1 MNPQLPA
8 IHEIWVYLSGSPL
21 LALILTLSAYQAGV
35 MIYERFDRNPLAN
48 PVAIA
53 IAIVATV
60 ITLID
65 MPYAKY
71 FEGAQFVHFLLGT
84 ATVALAVPIYKG
96 LEAMRGRILPLLAA
110 LLAGGATSIVSAVGI
125 AKLLGADAAIV
136 GGFYAKSVTAPIAM
150 GVAERIDVSP
160 TLTAVFAVTTGIL
173 GAILVRFVMDAIGMK
188 SWWQRGF
195 ARGRRRARHRHL
207 ARLQRAS
214 RGGHLREPRDGTAR
228 RAGRGADSARRS
240 SPRLVAGRRHP
251 RRGKFFSRAAELF
264 RERRI
269 PTGLSRIRSRRRWK
283 ERIWKTS
290 WSRRSPARIPPF
302 LPCSRGCM
310 RSRRSPS
317 GESSWRACC
326 A

>member
-21 LALILTLSAYQAGV
+21 LALVLTLSAYQAGV
-35 MIYERFDRNPLAN
+35 LIYERADRNPLAN

-96 LEAMRGRILPLLAA
+96 LDALRGRIFPLLAA
-110 LLAGGATSIVSAVGI
+110 LLAGGVTSIVSAVGI

-150 GVAERIDVSP
+150 GVAERINVSP

-173 GAILVRFVMDAIGMK
+173 GAILVRFVLDAVGSK
-188 SWWQRGF
+188 AWWQRGF
-195 ARGRRRARHRHL
+195 ALGVAAH
-207 ARLQRAS
+207 
-214 RGGHLREPRDGTAR
+214 GIGT
-228 RAGRGADSARRS
+228 
-240 SPRLVAGRRHP
+240 
-251 RRGKFFSRAAELF
+251 SRAFSVHPEAGTYASLGMGLHGVLGAVL
-264 RERRI
+264 I
-269 PTGLSRIRSRRRWK
+269 PLAVRYVGV
-283 ERIWKTS
+283 
-290 WSRRSPARIPPF
+290 
-302 LPCSRGCM
+302 
-310 RSRRSPS
+310 
-317 GESSWRACC
+317 
-326 A
+326 

>member
-60 ITLID
+60 ITAID

-96 LEAMRGRILPLLAA
+96 LDALRGRIFPLLAA
-110 LLAGGATSIVSAVGI
+110 LLAGGVTSIVSAVGV
-125 AKLLGADAAIV
+125 AKLLGADAAII

-150 GVAERIDVSP
+150 GVAERINVSP

-173 GAILVRFVMDAIGMK
+173 GAILVRYVLDAVGSK
-188 SWWQRGF
+188 AWWQRGF
-195 ARGRRRARHRHL
+195 ALGVAAH
-207 ARLQRAS
+207 
-214 RGGHLREPRDGTAR
+214 GIGT
-228 RAGRGADSARRS
+228 
-240 SPRLVAGRRHP
+240 
-251 RRGKFFSRAAELF
+251 SRAFSVHPEAGTYASLGMGLHGVLGAVL
-264 RERRI
+264 I
-269 PTGLSRIRSRRRWK
+269 PLALRY
-283 ERIWKTS
+283 
-290 WSRRSPARIPPF
+290 
-302 LPCSRGCM
+302 M
-310 RSRRSPS
+310 Q
-317 GESSWRACC
+317 
-326 A
+326 